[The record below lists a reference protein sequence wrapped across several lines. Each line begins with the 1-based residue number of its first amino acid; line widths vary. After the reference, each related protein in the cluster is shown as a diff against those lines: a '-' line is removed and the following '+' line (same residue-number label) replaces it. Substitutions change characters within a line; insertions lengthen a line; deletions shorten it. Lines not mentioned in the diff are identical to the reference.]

1 MAFLVW
7 AGVAGSAVFWG
18 LKLFVRPLAV
28 PAQALV
34 AVQPAVT
41 TADLSPLFGV
51 PPPPPATEL
60 APPPPE
66 ASRFQLLGV
75 VAGVAA
81 DARSQGVAL
90 MAVDGKTPRAY
101 RVGAAIDEGLV
112 LQSVQ
117 ARKVDIGPR
126 GGVATVSLEL
136 PPLPPPATGVPTL
149 ATGVPVPALQGA
161 APRMPL
167 PPQGF
172 PRLAPSPGTTLQ
184 DRLRALSAQGAPPPA
199 SPPPLPQQ
207 QTSLVPPASP
217 ATPALPGVFSGNR
230 RLQQ

>member
-126 GGVATVSLEL
+126 GGVVDVEADLLADERSAYGAT
-136 PPLPPPATGVPTL
+136 
-149 ATGVPVPALQGA
+149 
-161 APRMPL
+161 
-167 PPQGF
+167 
-172 PRLAPSPGTTLQ
+172 
-184 DRLRALSAQGAPPPA
+184 ALSDGDRRAAASGTGPA
-199 SPPPLPQQ
+199 RS
-207 QTSLVPPASP
+207 TRRWCGSR
-217 ATPALPGVFSGNR
+217 SGR
-230 RLQQ
+230 WA